1 MFFIDVQIVFDKDGA
16 NQEWYGCS
24 DGTTTGY
31 MKVKA
36 KQMMNDFSPYVNH
49 EVFIVGV

>member
-1 MFFIDVQIVFDKDGA
+1 MFFIDVQIVFGKDVA

-31 MKVKA
+31 MKVK
-36 KQMMNDFSPYVNH
+36 KEQIMNDFLPYVNH
-49 EVFIVGV
+49 EVSVVEV